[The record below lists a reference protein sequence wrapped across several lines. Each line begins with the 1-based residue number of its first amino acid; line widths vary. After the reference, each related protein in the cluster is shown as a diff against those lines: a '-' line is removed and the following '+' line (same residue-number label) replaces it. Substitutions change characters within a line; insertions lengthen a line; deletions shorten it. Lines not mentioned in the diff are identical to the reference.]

1 MKNPRTRTHIIIIII
16 ITTFFNKMPTKSSK
30 YTIGKMSVDKLK
42 IMSDFK

>member
-30 YTIGKMSVDKLK
+30 YTIDKLK